1 MTVIKHCP
9 LLAGR
14 GVAPLQARG
23 SAAAA
28 AFKAVGLFGAWV
40 VGRSTGRL
48 TACLLNII
56 KNYRQNVGAILPD
69 SGNQMSIAAE
79 PRLFANL
86 WRRICRL
93 NQTTCGDK
101 LRLDLII
108 SNIITSGKSIVVEPR
123 PH

>member
-1 MTVIKHCP
+1 MTVIEHCP

-28 AFKAVGLFGAWV
+28 AVFKAVGLFGARV

-69 SGNQMSIAAE
+69 A
-79 PRLFANL
+79 PR
-86 WRRICRL
+86 
-93 NQTTCGDK
+93 K
-101 LRLDLII
+101 
-108 SNIITSGKSIVVEPR
+108 
-123 PH
+123 